1 MISFRVESGFELL
14 ALVNEAVLSCRYANN
29 SLFLLTATT
38 LLLLV
43 VNQGSTTLYTLAHA
57 SSLTTAPPLQTTVY
71 SNQVVFASAA
81 NPLLPPVFAL
91 PAGPCAL
98 LQLFHGHLL
107 LAAPA
112 AVVCFPLNHPAVRF
126 VMLVA
131 SDQIDLAMRWAE
143 LLRRDQ
149 HDAVAYILQSW
160 RHIERCL
167 DLAGLSPSLRLSF
180 QLSRGDVPSIV
191 KIVNKGD
198 LSILDQADS
207 VNADYRVTPIDQ
219 LSGVRRAAILLAK
232 SGKKEELKKL
242 FKLCQKGSRDDDA
255 EFVGMLLYKED
266 PSLLLQA
273 LKKENKFHG
282 GYDVKR

>member
-1 MISFRVESGFELL
+1 MDSYHVEGGFELL
-14 ALVNEAVLSCRYANN
+14 TIVNDSVLSCYYQNN
-29 SLFLLTATT
+29 SLFLLTATS

-43 VNQGSTTLYTLAHA
+43 INQTSTTLYTLGHG
-57 SSLTTAPPLQTTVY
+57 SSLTTVPPLQASTYT
-71 SNQVVFASAA
+71 NQVILASSS
-81 NPLLPPVFAL
+81 NPLLPPVYTL

-98 LQLFHGHLL
+98 LALFKGHLL
-107 LAAPA
+107 LASSS
-112 AVVCFPLNHPAVRF
+112 VICFPLNHPAVRF
-126 VMLVA
+126 VLLVA
-131 SDQIDLAMRWAE
+131 SDQIDLAMKWAS

-167 DLAGLSPSLRLSF
+167 DLSGLSPSLRLSF
-180 QLSRGDVPSIV
+180 QLSREDVPSIV

-207 VNADYRVTPIDQ
+207 VNTDYRVTPIDQ

-232 SGKKEELKKL
+232 SGKKDELKKL
-242 FKLCQKGSRDDDA
+242 FKLCQKSARNDDA

-273 LKKENKFHG
+273 LKKENKYHG
-282 GYDVKR
+282 G